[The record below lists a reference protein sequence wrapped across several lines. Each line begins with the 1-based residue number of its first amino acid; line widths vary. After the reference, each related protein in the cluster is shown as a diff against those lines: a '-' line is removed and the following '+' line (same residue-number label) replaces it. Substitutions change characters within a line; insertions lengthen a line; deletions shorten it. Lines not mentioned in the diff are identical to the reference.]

1 MLWRRVAGLGSER
14 FAWCAALSLCGESA
28 VAEQLRQV
36 VAHTNDTIIAVEA
49 VSLAAR
55 HGVQQ
60 LDGRPGKCAL
70 LGEGGAGMRLQR

>member
-36 VAHTNDTIIAVEA
+36 VAHTIIAVEA

-55 HGVQQ
+55 HGIQH

>member
-36 VAHTNDTIIAVEA
+36 VAHTIIAVEA

-55 HGVQQ
+55 HGIQQ

-70 LGEGGAGMRLQR
+70 LGEVGAGMRLQR